1 MSFNEANTV
10 RDGIRDYLKKNGWK
24 YISRTDLPR
33 EETDVFVEPYLVE
46 SLKKINPEIAKNPDN
61 ADQVLYKL
69 RAILLSVQSEG
80 LVRANEKF
88 AAWLNGEHS
97 MPFGKDGEHVPV
109 RLIDFDH
116 HENNSYTV
124 TTEYSFSVGSVN
136 KRMDVV
142 LLINGI
148 PLVIGECKTPV
159 RPSETW
165 FDAAYDINETY
176 EKSVPALFVPNA
188 FSFATE
194 GKAFYYGAVRIPIDN
209 WSPWREEIRLNAP
222 NLSAIL
228 STIRAFLTPV
238 VILDIVKNF
247 TVFAT
252 NKKNQKIKIICRHQQ
267 YDATNLIVERVR
279 NGQPKKGLIWHFQG
293 SGKSL
298 LMVFA
303 AQKLR
308 VDPLLKSPTVI
319 IVVDRID
326 LDTQITATFNA
337 TEIPNTVTAT
347 TREELQRLL
356 TQDTRKIII
365 TTIFRFA
372 EADGVLNSRD
382 NIIVMVDEAHRTQE
396 GDLGRKMRE
405 ALPNAFL
412 FGLTGTPINKI
423 DRNTF
428 WAFGAEEDKQG
439 YLSRYTLEESIR
451 DKATLPLHFEPHLLE
466 YHIDQESI
474 DKEFAEITD
483 QLTPDEKNELAK
495 RAGRKSNFVHGEK
508 RVKEI
513 AAHIVKH
520 YKQNV
525 YPNGFKALIVC
536 YDRFAC
542 VQYKNALDTLI
553 DPEMSDIIMT
563 VAPGDP
569 EEWKKKWDRSRDNQE
584 KILDRFRDQ
593 NDPLSILIVT
603 SKLLAGFDAPILQT
617 MYLDKLMKDHT
628 LVQAISR
635 VNRPYPRKSYGLI
648 VDYIGVFD
656 KVSRSLMF
664 DEREMLTVVRNLSEL
679 REKLPDAVKKCLDY
693 FPGIDRSVTGYE
705 GLMAAQ
711 EHLPNNEIK
720 DKFAADFSY
729 LSRLWEALSPDAC
742 LEEFKDTYR
751 WLGQVYMSV
760 RPTSGRGKLIWH
772 VLGAKTLD
780 IMNEHAHLAAI
791 HDDLDI
797 SILDE
802 NTLKGLV
809 ESQYP
814 KKSKEIEFKI
824 TRRLQ
829 KHLGDPKFVRLGE
842 KLEKIKEEYE
852 KGFFSSLEFLK
863 RLLSLAK
870 EVLEAEKEVEPEDER
885 KKAKA
890 ALTELFNEAK
900 TEKTPIIV
908 ERVVN
913 DIDGEIVKAIRF
925 PEWKQSIAMEREIQ
939 KTLRQTLKKYNLHT
953 DQELFR
959 KAYAYI
965 RQYY

>member
-10 RDGIRDYLKKNGWK
+10 RDGIRDYLKKTGWK
-24 YISRTDLPR
+24 YVSRTDLPR
-33 EETDVFVEPYLVE
+33 EDTDVFVEPYLVE
-46 SLKKINPEIAKNPDN
+46 ALKKINPEIGKNSDN
-61 ADQVLYKL
+61 ADQVIYNL

-88 AAWLNGEHS
+88 SEWFNGEHS
-97 MPFGKDGEHVPV
+97 MPFGKNGEHVPV
-109 RLIDFDH
+109 RLIDYEH
-116 HENNSYTV
+116 PENNTYTV
-124 TTEYSFSVGSVN
+124 TTEYSFSAGSVN
-136 KRMDVV
+136 KRMDIV
-142 LLINGI
+142 LLVNGI

-165 FDAAYDINETY
+165 FDAAYDIHETY
-176 EKSVPALFVPNA
+176 EKAVPSLFVPNA

-194 GKAFYYGAVRIPIDN
+194 GKVFYYGAVRIPIEN
-209 WSPWREEIRLNAP
+209 WSPWSGEITPGSPA
-222 NLSAIL
+222 LSSIL
-228 STIRAFLTPV
+228 SMIRAFLTPA

-252 NKKNQKIKIICRHQQ
+252 NRKNQKIKIICRHQQ
-267 YDATNLIVERVR
+267 YEATNLIVDRVR
-279 NGQPKKGLIWHFQG
+279 NGSPKKGLIWHFQG

-308 VDPLLKSPTVI
+308 SDPLLKNPTVI
-319 IVVDRID
+319 IVVDRLD

-337 TEIPNTVTAT
+337 TEIPNTVTAD

-372 EADGVLNSRD
+372 EAEGVLNSRD

-396 GDLGRKMRE
+396 GNLGQKMRR

-423 DRNTF
+423 DHNTF

-439 YLSRYTLEESIR
+439 YLSRYTFEQSIR

-466 YHIDQESI
+466 YHIDQKSI
-474 DKEFAEITD
+474 DEEFAKITD
-483 QLTPDEKNELAK
+483 QLTLDEKNELSK
-495 RAGRKSNFVHGEK
+495 RAGRKANFIHGEK
-508 RVKEI
+508 RVKQI

-520 YKQNV
+520 YQQNV
-525 YPNGFKALIVC
+525 YPNGFKAIIVC

-542 VQYKNALDTLI
+542 VQYKEALDSLI
-553 DPEMSDIIMT
+553 DPEMSDIVMT
-563 VAPGDP
+563 VAPADP
-569 EEWKKKWDRSRDNQE
+569 DEWKKKWDRSRDNQD

-656 KVSRSLMF
+656 SVSRSLVF
-664 DEREMLTVVRNLSEL
+664 DEREMLTVIRNLSEL
-679 REKLPDAVKKCLDY
+679 REKLPEAVKKCLDY
-693 FPGIDRSVTGYE
+693 FPNIDRTLTGYE

-711 EHLPNNEIK
+711 EFLPTNEIK
-720 DKFAADFSY
+720 DKFASDFSY
-729 LSRLWEALSPDAC
+729 LSRLWEALSPDVC
-742 LEEFKDTYR
+742 LEEFKDAYR
-751 WLGQVYMSV
+751 WLSQVYVSV

-772 VLGAKTLD
+772 VLGSKTLD
-780 IMNEHAHLAAI
+780 IMNEHAQLAAI
-791 HDDLDI
+791 HDDLEV

-802 NTLKGLV
+802 NTLKQLV
-809 ESQYP
+809 ASQYP
-814 KKSKEIEFKI
+814 KKIKEIEI
-824 TRRLQ
+824 RIHSRLQ

-842 KLEKIKEEYE
+842 KLEKIKDEYE
-852 KGFFSSLEFLK
+852 RGFFNSLEFLK

-890 ALTELFNEAK
+890 ALTELFNEVK
-900 TEKTPIIV
+900 TDKTPIIV

-913 DIDGEIVKAIRF
+913 DIDNEIVKAIRF
-925 PEWKQSIAMEREIQ
+925 PDWKQSIAMEREIQ

-965 RQYY
+965 KQYY

>member
-10 RDGIRDYLKKNGWK
+10 RDGIRDYLTKTGWK

-33 EETDVFVEPYLVE
+33 EEEDVFVESQLVDA
-46 SLKKINPEIAKNPDN
+46 LKRINPEIAKNPDN
-61 ADQVLYKL
+61 ADQVIHQL
-69 RAILLSVQSEG
+69 RAIYLSVQSEG

-97 MPFGKDGEHVPV
+97 MAFGKNGEHVPV

-116 HENNSYTV
+116 PENNSYIV
-124 TTEYSFSVGSVN
+124 TTEYPFTIGSTN

-142 LLINGI
+142 LLVNGI

-159 RPSETW
+159 RPSESW
-165 FDAAYDINETY
+165 FDAAYDISENY
-176 EKSVPALFVPNA
+176 EKTVPALFVPNA

-194 GKAFYYGAVRIPIDN
+194 GKVFYFGSVRMPIDS
-209 WSPWREEIRLNAP
+209 WAPWREEIDPKAP
-222 NLSAIL
+222 TLTAIL
-228 STIRAFLTPV
+228 STIRAFLTPT

-279 NGQPKKGLIWHFQG
+279 KGFPKKGLIWHFQG

-337 TEIPNTVTAT
+337 TEIPNTVTAS

-372 EADGVLNSRD
+372 EAEGVLNNRD

-396 GDLGRKMRE
+396 GNLGQKMRA

-412 FGLTGTPINKI
+412 FGLTGTPINKV
-423 DRNTF
+423 DHNTF

-439 YLSRYTLEESIR
+439 YLSRYTLEQSIR

-466 YHIDQESI
+466 YHIDQKSI
-474 DKEFAEITD
+474 DEEFGKITD
-483 QLTPDEKNELAK
+483 QLTQDERNELAN
-495 RAGRKSNFVHGEK
+495 RAGKKSNVIHGEK
-508 RVKEI
+508 RVNDI
-513 AAHIVKH
+513 AAHIVRH
-520 YKQNV
+520 YQQNV
-525 YPNGFKALIVC
+525 YPNGFKAMIVC
-536 YDRFAC
+536 YDRTAC
-542 VQYKNALDTLI
+542 VQYKEALDTLI

-569 EEWKKKWDRSRDNQE
+569 EDWKKKWDRSRDNQE

-635 VNRPYPRKSYGLI
+635 VNRPYPRKTHGLI

-656 KVSRSLMF
+656 KVSQSLMF
-664 DEREMLTVVRNLSEL
+664 DEREMLTVVRNLAEL
-679 REKLPDAVKKCLDY
+679 RKKLPDAVKKCLDY

-711 EHLPNNEIK
+711 DHLPTNEIK
-720 DKFAADFSY
+720 DKFAEDFSY
-729 LSRLWEALSPDAC
+729 LSRLWEALSPDDC
-742 LEEFKDTYR
+742 LGEFKDSYR
-751 WLGQVYMSV
+751 WLSQVYVSV
-760 RPTSGRGKLIWH
+760 KPTSGRGKLIWH

-791 HDDLDI
+791 HDDLEI

-802 NTLKGLV
+802 NTLRELV
-809 ESQYP
+809 EAQYP
-814 KKSKEIEFKI
+814 KKAKEIEI
-824 TRRLQ
+824 RIVHRLQ
-829 KHLGDPKFVRLGE
+829 KHLENPKFIRLGE
-842 KLEKIKEEYE
+842 KLEKIKDEYE
-852 KGFFSSLEFLK
+852 KGFFNSLEFLK

-870 EVLEAEKEVEPEDER
+870 EVLEAEKDVEPEDER

-900 TEKTPIIV
+900 TEKTPVII
-908 ERVVN
+908 ERIVN
-913 DIDGEIVKAIRF
+913 DIDGEIVKAIRW
-925 PEWKQSIAMEREIQ
+925 PDWKQSIAMEREIQ

-965 RQYY
+965 KQYY

>member
-1 MSFNEANTV
+1 LSFNEANTV
-10 RDGIRDYLKKNGWK
+10 RDGIRDYLTKTGWK

-33 EETDVFVEPYLVE
+33 EEEDVFVESQLVDA
-46 SLKKINPEIAKNPDN
+46 LKRINPEIAKNPDN
-61 ADQVLYKL
+61 ADQVIHQL
-69 RAILLSVQSEG
+69 RAIYLSVQSEG

-97 MPFGKDGEHVPV
+97 MAFGKNGEHVPV

-116 HENNSYTV
+116 PENNSYIV
-124 TTEYSFSVGSVN
+124 TTEYPFTIGSTN

-142 LLINGI
+142 LLVNGI

-159 RPSETW
+159 RPSESW
-165 FDAAYDINETY
+165 FDAAYDISENY
-176 EKSVPALFVPNA
+176 EKTVPALFVPNA

-194 GKAFYYGAVRIPIDN
+194 GKVFYFGSVRMPIDS
-209 WSPWREEIRLNAP
+209 WAPWREEIDPKAP
-222 NLSAIL
+222 TLTAIL
-228 STIRAFLTPV
+228 STIRAFLTPT

-279 NGQPKKGLIWHFQG
+279 KGFPKKGLIWHFQG

-337 TEIPNTVTAT
+337 TEIPNTVTAS

-372 EADGVLNSRD
+372 EAEGVLNNRD

-396 GDLGRKMRE
+396 GNLGQKMRA

-412 FGLTGTPINKI
+412 FGLTGTPINKV
-423 DRNTF
+423 DHNTF

-439 YLSRYTLEESIR
+439 YLSRYTLEQSIR

-466 YHIDQESI
+466 YHIDQKSI
-474 DKEFAEITD
+474 DEEFGKITD
-483 QLTPDEKNELAK
+483 QLTQDERNELAN
-495 RAGRKSNFVHGEK
+495 RAGKKSNVIHGEK
-508 RVKEI
+508 RVNDI
-513 AAHIVKH
+513 AAHIVRH
-520 YKQNV
+520 YQQNV
-525 YPNGFKALIVC
+525 YPNGFKAMIVC
-536 YDRFAC
+536 YDRTAC
-542 VQYKNALDTLI
+542 VQYKEALDTLI

-569 EEWKKKWDRSRDNQE
+569 EDWKKKWDRSRDNQE

-635 VNRPYPRKSYGLI
+635 VNRPYPRKTHGLI

-656 KVSRSLMF
+656 KVSQSLMF
-664 DEREMLTVVRNLSEL
+664 DEREMLTVVRNLAEL
-679 REKLPDAVKKCLDY
+679 RKKLPDAVKKCLDY

-711 EHLPNNEIK
+711 DHLPTNEIK
-720 DKFAADFSY
+720 DKFAEDFSY
-729 LSRLWEALSPDAC
+729 LSRLWEALSPDDC
-742 LEEFKDTYR
+742 LGEFKDSYR
-751 WLGQVYMSV
+751 WLSQVYVSV
-760 RPTSGRGKLIWH
+760 KPTSGRGKLIWH

-791 HDDLDI
+791 HDDLEI

-802 NTLKGLV
+802 NTLRELV
-809 ESQYP
+809 EAQYP
-814 KKSKEIEFKI
+814 KKAKEIEI
-824 TRRLQ
+824 RIVHRLQ
-829 KHLGDPKFVRLGE
+829 KHLENPKFIRLGE
-842 KLEKIKEEYE
+842 KLEKIKDEYE
-852 KGFFSSLEFLK
+852 KGFFNSLEFLK

-870 EVLEAEKEVEPEDER
+870 EVLEAEKDVEPEDER

-900 TEKTPIIV
+900 TEKTPVII
-908 ERVVN
+908 ERIVN
-913 DIDGEIVKAIRF
+913 DIDGEIVKAIRW
-925 PEWKQSIAMEREIQ
+925 PDWKQSIAMEREIQ

-965 RQYY
+965 KQYY